1 MNNHSGSR
9 AARFSPS
16 NTENNFKCPLLT
28 ALEYHIMSNIYCL
41 ACFLSK
47 SIFRGVTISG
57 QRVSARCRYSKSL
70 HIDLSMLNNYMY
82 PWHDFRSE
90 AHFSLLEIQGS
101 SESLT
106 KIRVGANFQPTLV
119 RGVHPAPRAIGRP
132 VSGDCVLF
140 KNSRLSI
147 YYSEGW

>member
-1 MNNHSGSR
+1 MPWQREQNLAMNNHSGSR

-28 ALEYHIMSNIYCL
+28 ALEYHIMPNIYCL

-57 QRVSARCRYSKSL
+57 QRVSARRRYSKSL
-70 HIDLSMLNNYMY
+70 HIDLSMLNNY

-90 AHFSLLEIQGS
+90 AHFSLLE
-101 SESLT
+101 
-106 KIRVGANFQPTLV
+106 IRVGANFQPTLV